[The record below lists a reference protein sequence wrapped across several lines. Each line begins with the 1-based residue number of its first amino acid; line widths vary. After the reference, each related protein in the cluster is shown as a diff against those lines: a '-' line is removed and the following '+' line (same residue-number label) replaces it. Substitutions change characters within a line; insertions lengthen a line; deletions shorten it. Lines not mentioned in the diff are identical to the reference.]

1 MNLGGVSSDYVSQLF
16 TNLPQSQT
24 TSPAWNVPLE
34 GAFFGT
40 FNVNN
45 AENTYAY
52 INTAS
57 NLI

>member
-1 MNLGGVSSDYVSQLF
+1 MNLGGVSADYVSQPF
-16 TNLPQSQT
+16 TNLPLSQK
-24 TSPAWNVPLE
+24 TSVAWNVPLE

-40 FNVNN
+40 FNVNKAAN
-45 AENTYAY
+45 KYAY